1 MFGGKKIFFFH
12 GIGDIKIFTEQ
23 NFIKEIKNLLFNYL
37 NFKFNKIE
45 IPKKNSLT
53 AILFKNFIKSKFI
66 KENMKYINRYNYKLN
81 FKKFSKKK
89 INEIKIKKKNIFI
102 LYILKFPRFK
112 VGVNNHN
119 RSKYLVDYLNFQFA
133 KVNNY
138 INQNSILK
146 NCNIVIKTKNNV
158 KEKETKI
165 INKLAKNSFKKKK
178 IQLLTNKKIVTLTQ
192 RSLPHIKM

>member
-1 MFGGKKIFFFH
+1 M
-12 GIGDIKIFTEQ
+12 
-23 NFIKEIKNLLFNYL
+23 
-37 NFKFNKIE
+37 
-45 IPKKNSLT
+45 
-53 AILFKNFIKSKFI
+53 
-66 KENMKYINRYNYKLN
+66 
-81 FKKFSKKK
+81 
-89 INEIKIKKKNIFI
+89 
-102 LYILKFPRFK
+102 KFPRFK

-146 NCNIVIKTKNNV
+146 NCNIVIKTKNIV

-178 IQLLTNKKIVTLTQ
+178 IQLLTNKKNSYLNAEVFASHKKCKAIISNFSTTDFLFIFINSKIKIFKYNRIVKIFNMHNKFYT
-192 RSLPHIKM
+192 RKNIDIKNSKIKEYYKMDKYITI